1 VGDREARGAR
11 ARLGARRVTVAAKKR
26 VRPFPLAELPRVAR
40 AQVEAARLL
49 MLRLPLGAGAEWG
62 AACRSVGGEIALAL
76 GEIYGLPARELT
88 SQARGAVVRLGLP
101 GGRWALVVVESALA
115 GKLARAAL
123 GLDEGELAA
132 PRPLTLAEE
141 GALEFLVAALCGADV
156 AQVTGVVGEAAVA
169 SFASAEGWLAV
180 AQAHVASPVG
190 DGWARLV
197 VPDVARLGAPPLR
210 ALEAIEAH
218 AIRFADAHVA
228 LRLEVGRTAVARSD
242 LSGLGDGDVILFERF
257 GVRDARGGPVTLR
270 LGRGGFGARLDGDA
284 LTIEEHFRLNR
295 GVSSMEFDPSQKGD
309 AASADQLLRELPV
322 EVVCELGRVTMS
334 GRELLELRPG
344 VVIPAG
350 RPLSGPVDLTVGGR
364 VVARG
369 ELVDVEGE
377 IGVRITQ
384 LNE

>member
-1 VGDREARGAR
+1 MVHLQGAPMS
-11 ARLGARRVTVAAKKR
+11 GVAPKKR

-49 MLRLPLGAGAEWG
+49 MVRLPLAPGAEW
-62 AACRSVGGEIALAL
+62 APACRAVGGEIALAVR
-76 GEIYGLPARELT
+76 EIYALPARELAT
-88 SQARGAVVRLGLP
+88 QARGAVVRLSLP
-101 GGRWALVVVESALA
+101 GGRAALVVVEAALA
-115 GKLARAAL
+115 GKLARLAL
-123 GLDEGELAA
+123 GLDEPELGA

-141 GALEFLVAALCGADV
+141 GAVEFLVAALCGADV
-156 AQVTGVVGEAAVA
+156 AQVSGVVGEAAVA
-169 SFASAEGWLAV
+169 AFAGTSGDGWLAV
-180 AQAHVASPVG
+180 AQAHVASPAG
-190 DGWARLV
+190 EGWARLI

-210 ALEAIEAH
+210 ALPSLETGAS
-218 AIRFADAHVA
+218 RLTDATVA

-242 LSGLGDGDVILFERF
+242 LSGLGAGDVILFERF

-295 GVSSMEFDPSQKGD
+295 GVSTMEFDPSQKGE

>member
-1 VGDREARGAR
+1 M
-11 ARLGARRVTVAAKKR
+11 TIAAKKR

-40 AQVEAARLL
+40 AQVDAARLL
-49 MLRLPLGAGAEWG
+49 MLRLPLDAGAEWA
-62 AACRSVGGEIALAL
+62 AACRAVGGDVALSL
-76 GEIYGLPARELT
+76 REIYALPARELP
-88 SQARGAVVRLGLP
+88 SQTRGAVVRLALP
-101 GGRWALVVVESALA
+101 GGRAALVVVEAALA

-123 GLDEGELAA
+123 GLEEPELGA

-169 SFASAEGWLAV
+169 ALAGSRDDGWLAV
-180 AQAHVASPVG
+180 AEAHVASPVG
-190 DGWARLV
+190 GGWARLI

-210 ALEAIEAH
+210 ALGALAAR
-218 AIRFADAHVA
+218 AIRLADAQVA

-295 GVSSMEFDPSQKGD
+295 GVSTMEFDPSQKGE

-322 EVVCELGRVTMS
+322 EVVCELGRVTLS

-344 VVIPAG
+344 AVIPAG

>member
-1 VGDREARGAR
+1 MS
-11 ARLGARRVTVAAKKR
+11 VAAKKR

-40 AQVEAARLL
+40 AQVDAARLL
-49 MLRLPLGAGAEWG
+49 MLRLPLAGGAEWA
-62 AACRSVGGEIALAL
+62 AACRSVGGAVTLSL
-76 GEIYGLPARELT
+76 REIYALPARELT
-88 SQARGAVVRLGLP
+88 SQSRGAVVRLGLP
-101 GGRWALVVVESALA
+101 GGRAALVVVEAALA

-123 GLDEGELAA
+123 GLDGEPELGA

-169 SFASAEGWLAV
+169 TLAASHGDGWLAV
-180 AQAHVASPVG
+180 AEAHVASPAG

-210 ALEAIEAH
+210 ALDAVFAH
-218 AIRFADAHVA
+218 AGRLTDAQLA

-242 LSGLGDGDVILFERF
+242 LSGLGAGDVILFERF

-295 GVSSMEFDPSQKGD
+295 GVPSMEFDPSQKGD
-309 AASADQLLRELPV
+309 AASTDQLLRELPV
-322 EVVCELGRVTMS
+322 EVVCELGRITMT

-344 VVIPAG
+344 AVIPAG

>member
-1 VGDREARGAR
+1 
-11 ARLGARRVTVAAKKR
+11 VTVTAKKR

-40 AQVEAARLL
+40 AQLDAARLL
-49 MLRLPLGAGAEWG
+49 MLRLPLAAGAEW
-62 AACRSVGGEIALAL
+62 AAASRATGGEIALSL
-76 GEIYGLPARELT
+76 REIYALPAREL
-88 SQARGAVVRLGLP
+88 SSRARGAVVRLGLP
-101 GGRWALVVVESALA
+101 VGRTALVVVEAALA

-123 GLDEGELAA
+123 GLDEPELGA

-141 GALEFLVAALCGADV
+141 GALEFLVAALAGADT

-169 SFASAEGWLAV
+169 ALAGGDGWLAV
-180 AQAHVASPVG
+180 ADAHVASAVG
-190 DGWARLV
+190 DGWARLI

-210 ALEAIEAH
+210 ALAAIEAR
-218 AIRFADAHVA
+218 AGRLTDAQLT

-242 LSGLGDGDVILFERF
+242 LSGLGAGDVILFERF

-295 GVSSMEFDPSQKGD
+295 GVSTMEFDPSQKGD
-309 AASADQLLRELPV
+309 AASTDQLLRELPV
-322 EVVCELGRVTMS
+322 EVVCELGRVTMT

-344 VVIPAG
+344 AVIPAG

>member
-1 VGDREARGAR
+1 VS
-11 ARLGARRVTVAAKKR
+11 AAPKKR

-49 MLRLPLGAGAEWG
+49 MLRLPLAPGAEWA
-62 AACRSVGGEIALAL
+62 AACRAVGGEVTLAL
-76 GEIYGLPARELT
+76 GEIYALPARELA
-88 SQARGAVVRLGLP
+88 SQARGAVVRLSLP
-101 GGRWALVVVESALA
+101 GGRSALVVVESALA

-123 GLDEGELAA
+123 GLDEPELGA

-141 GALEFLVAALCGADV
+141 GAVEFLVAALCGADV
-156 AQVTGVVGEAAVA
+156 AQVSGVVGEAAVA
-169 SFASAEGWLAV
+169 AFTAALGDGWLAV
-180 AQAHVASPVG
+180 AQAHVRSPAG
-190 DGWARLV
+190 AGWARLF
-197 VPDVARLGAPPLR
+197 VPDVTRLGAPPLR
-210 ALEAIEAH
+210 ALEALEAR
-218 AIRFADAHVA
+218 AQRLADATVA
-228 LRLEVGRTAVARSD
+228 LRLEVGRTAVARED
-242 LSGLGDGDVILFERF
+242 LSGLGAGDVILFERF

-295 GVSSMEFDPSQKGD
+295 GVSTMEFDPSHKGE

-334 GRELLELRPG
+334 GRELMELRPG
-344 VVIPAG
+344 AVIPAG

>member
-1 VGDREARGAR
+1 MSEP
-11 ARLGARRVTVAAKKR
+11 AAKKR

-40 AQVEAARLL
+40 AQADAARLL
-49 MLRLPLGAGAEWG
+49 MLRLPLAPGAEWA
-62 AACRSVGGEIALAL
+62 AACRAVGGPIALSL
-76 GEIYGLPARELT
+76 REIYALPARELV

-101 GGRWALVVVESALA
+101 GGRAALVVVEAALA

-123 GLDEGELAA
+123 GLDGELGA

-156 AQVTGVVGEAAVA
+156 AQVSGIVGDAAVA
-169 SFASAEGWLAV
+169 TLAGRDGWLA
-180 AQAHVASPVG
+180 AAEAYVASPVG
-190 DGWARLV
+190 DGWARLL
-197 VPDVARLGAPPLR
+197 VPDGARLGAPPVR
-210 ALEAIEAH
+210 ALEAVA
-218 AIRFADAHVA
+218 ARARRLADAHVA

-242 LSGLGDGDVILFERF
+242 LSGLAAGDVILFERF

-295 GVSSMEFDPSQKGD
+295 GVSSMEFDPSQKGE
-309 AASADQLLRELPV
+309 AASTDQLLRELPV
-322 EVVCELGRVTMS
+322 EVVCELGRITMS

-344 VVIPAG
+344 AVIPAG

-384 LNE
+384 LCE

>member
-1 VGDREARGAR
+1 M
-11 ARLGARRVTVAAKKR
+11 KR

-40 AQVEAARLL
+40 AQVDAARLL
-49 MLRLPLGAGAEWG
+49 MVRLPLAAGAEWA
-62 AACRSVGGEIALAL
+62 AACRSVGGELTLAL
-76 GEIYGLPARELT
+76 GEIYAVPARELP

-101 GGRWALVVVESALA
+101 GGRWALVVVEAALA

-123 GLDEGELAA
+123 GLEETELGA

-141 GALEFLVAALCGADV
+141 GALEFLVAALAGADV

-169 SFASAEGWLAV
+169 AFAGPVGDGWLAV
-180 AQAHVASPVG
+180 AHAHVVSPVG
-190 DGWARLV
+190 DGWARLI

-210 ALEAIEAH
+210 ALAAIEAH

-242 LSGLGDGDVILFERF
+242 LSGLGVGDVILFERF

-295 GVSSMEFDPSQKGD
+295 GVSTMEFDPSQKGD

>member
-1 VGDREARGAR
+1 MSEP
-11 ARLGARRVTVAAKKR
+11 VAAKKR

-40 AQVEAARLL
+40 AQVDAARLL
-49 MLRLPLGAGAEWG
+49 MLRLPLAPGAEWA
-62 AACRSVGGEIALAL
+62 AACRAAGGPIALSLRELYA
-76 GEIYGLPARELT
+76 LPAR
-88 SQARGAVVRLGLP
+88 Q
-101 GGRWALVVVESALA
+101 
-115 GKLARAAL
+115 LARQRR
-123 GLDEGELAA
+123 LDEPELGA

-141 GALEFLVAALCGADV
+141 GAVEFLVAALCGADV
-156 AQVTGVVGEAAVA
+156 AQVSGIVGEAAVA
-169 SFASAEGWLAV
+169 SLAAGEGWLAV

-190 DGWARLV
+190 DGWARLI

-210 ALEAIEAH
+210 ALEAIEAR
-218 AIRFADAHVA
+218 AQRLADATVA
-228 LRLEVGRTAVARSD
+228 LRLEIGRTAVARSD
-242 LSGLGDGDVILFERF
+242 LSGLGAGDVILFERF

-270 LGRGGFGARLDGDA
+270 LGHGGFGARLDGDA

-295 GVSSMEFDPSQKGD
+295 GAPTMEFDPSQKGE
-309 AASADQLLRELPV
+309 AASTDQLLRELPV
-322 EVVCELGRVTMS
+322 EVVCELGRVTLS

-344 VVIPAG
+344 AVIPAG

>member
-1 VGDREARGAR
+1 MT
-11 ARLGARRVTVAAKKR
+11 VTAKKR

-49 MLRLPLGAGAEWG
+49 MLRLPLAAGGEWA

-76 GEIYGLPARELT
+76 GEIYALPARELP

-101 GGRWALVVVESALA
+101 GGRWALVVVEAALA

-141 GALEFLVAALCGADV
+141 GALEFLIAALGGADV
-156 AQVTGVVGEAAVA
+156 AQVSGVVGEAAVA
-169 SFASAEGWLAV
+169 AVSGGEGWLAV

-190 DGWARLV
+190 DGWARLI
-197 VPDVARLGAPPLR
+197 VPDVARLGAAPLR
-210 ALEAIEAH
+210 ALEVIEAH

-242 LSGLGDGDVILFERF
+242 LSGLGAGDVILFERF

-344 VVIPAG
+344 AVIPAG

>member
-1 VGDREARGAR
+1 
-11 ARLGARRVTVAAKKR
+11 
-26 VRPFPLAELPRVAR
+26 
-40 AQVEAARLL
+40 
-49 MLRLPLGAGAEWG
+49 
-62 AACRSVGGEIALAL
+62 VGGAIALAL
-76 GEIYGLPARELT
+76 GEIYALPARELP
-88 SQARGAVVRLGLP
+88 SQARGAVLRLGLP
-101 GGRWALVVVESALA
+101 GGRWALVAVEAALA

-123 GLDEGELAA
+123 GLDESELGA

-141 GALEFLVAALCGADV
+141 GALEFLVAALAGADV

-169 SFASAEGWLAV
+169 GFAGGEGWLAV

-190 DGWARLV
+190 DGWARLI

-210 ALEAIEAH
+210 ALEAIDAH

-242 LSGLGDGDVILFERF
+242 LSGLGAGDVILFERF

-295 GVSSMEFDPSQKGD
+295 GVSSMEFDPTHKGD

-344 VVIPAG
+344 AVIPAG

>member
-1 VGDREARGAR
+1 MSLAP
-11 ARLGARRVTVAAKKR
+11 KKR

-40 AQVEAARLL
+40 AQVDAARLL
-49 MLRLPLGAGAEWG
+49 MMRLPLAPGAEW
-62 AACRSVGGEIALAL
+62 APACRAVGGEIALSL
-76 GEIYGLPARELT
+76 TEIYACPARELP
-88 SQARGAVVRLGLP
+88 SQARGAVVRLTLP
-101 GGRWALVVVESALA
+101 GGRAALVVVEAALA

-123 GLDEGELAA
+123 GLEEPELAA

-156 AQVTGVVGEAAVA
+156 AQVSGVVGEAAVA
-169 SFASAEGWLAV
+169 AFVGAHADGWLAV

-190 DGWARLV
+190 AGWARLL
-197 VPDVARLGAPPLR
+197 VPDVARLGALPLR
-210 ALEAIEAH
+210 SIAAIEAGSW
-218 AIRFADAHVA
+218 RLMDATVP

-242 LSGLGDGDVILFERF
+242 LAGLGAGDVILFERF

-284 LTIEEHFRLNR
+284 LTIEEQFRLNR
-295 GVSSMEFDPSQKGD
+295 GVSSMEFDPSQKGE

-334 GRELLELRPG
+334 GRELIELRPG
-344 VVIPAG
+344 AVIPAG

>member
-1 VGDREARGAR
+1 MT
-11 ARLGARRVTVAAKKR
+11 TVAAKKR

-40 AQVEAARLL
+40 AQVEAASLL
-49 MLRLPLGAGAEWG
+49 MLRLPLAPGAEWG
-62 AACRSVGGEIALAL
+62 AACGSVGGEIALAL
-76 GEIYGLPARELT
+76 GEIYALPARELT

-169 SFASAEGWLAV
+169 AFASPQNDGWLAV

-190 DGWARLV
+190 DGWARLI

-210 ALEAIEAH
+210 ALAAIDAH
-218 AIRFADAHVA
+218 AIRFAAAHVA
-228 LRLEVGRTAVARSD
+228 LRLEIGRTAVARSD
-242 LSGLGDGDVILFERF
+242 LSGLGAGDVILFERF

-322 EVVCELGRVTMS
+322 EVVCELGRVTLS

>member
-1 VGDREARGAR
+1 MS
-11 ARLGARRVTVAAKKR
+11 AAPKKR

-40 AQVEAARLL
+40 AQADAARLL
-49 MLRLPLGAGAEWG
+49 MLRLPLAPGAEWA
-62 AACRSVGGEIALAL
+62 AACRAVGGEIALSMR
-76 GEIYGLPARELT
+76 EIYALPARELP
-88 SQARGAVVRLGLP
+88 SQARGAVVRLSLP
-101 GGRWALVVVESALA
+101 GGRAALVVVEAALA

-123 GLDEGELAA
+123 GLDEAELGA

-141 GALEFLVAALCGADV
+141 GAVEFLVAALCGADV
-156 AQVTGVVGEAAVA
+156 AEVSGIVGEAAVA
-169 SFASAEGWLAV
+169 ALAGDDGWLAV
-180 AQAHVASPVG
+180 AQAHVRSPVG
-190 DGWARLV
+190 DGWARLF

-210 ALEAIEAH
+210 ALEAIDRCAV
-218 AIRFADAHVA
+218 RLADATVA
-228 LRLEVGRTAVARSD
+228 LRLEVGRTAVARAD
-242 LSGLGDGDVILFERF
+242 LSGLGAGDVILFERF

-284 LTIEEHFRLNR
+284 LTIEEQFRLNR
-295 GVSSMEFDPSQKGD
+295 GVSSMEFDPSQKGE
-309 AASADQLLRELPV
+309 AASADQLLREMPV

-334 GRELLELRPG
+334 GRELIELRPG
-344 VVIPAG
+344 AVIPAG

>member
-1 VGDREARGAR
+1 MSEPVAR
-11 ARLGARRVTVAAKKR
+11 KR
-26 VRPFPLAELPRVAR
+26 VRPFPLAELSRVAR
-40 AQVEAARLL
+40 AQVDAARLL
-49 MLRLPLGAGAEWG
+49 MLRLPLAPGAEWA
-62 AACRSVGGEIALAL
+62 AACRSVGGPIALAL
-76 GEIYGLPARELT
+76 REIYALPARELP

-101 GGRWALVVVESALA
+101 GGRAALVVVEAALA
-115 GKLARAAL
+115 GRLARAAL
-123 GLDEGELAA
+123 GLDEPELGA

-141 GALEFLVAALCGADV
+141 GAVEFLVAALCGADV

-169 SFASAEGWLAV
+169 TLAGPHNHDGWLAV
-180 AQAHVASPVG
+180 AAAHVASPVG
-190 DGWARLV
+190 DGWARLI

-210 ALEAIEAH
+210 AMEAIA
-218 AIRFADAHVA
+218 ARAQRLADAHVA
-228 LRLEVGRTAVARSD
+228 LRLEVGRTAVARGD
-242 LSGLGDGDVILFERF
+242 LSGLAAGDVILFERF

-270 LGRGGFGARLDGDA
+270 LGHGGFGARLDGDA

-295 GVSSMEFDPSQKGD
+295 GVSSMEFDPSQKGE
-309 AASADQLLRELPV
+309 AASTDQLLRELPV

-344 VVIPAG
+344 AVIPAG

>member
-1 VGDREARGAR
+1 M
-11 ARLGARRVTVAAKKR
+11 TVAAKKR

-40 AQVEAARLL
+40 AQLEAARLL
-49 MLRLPLGAGAEWG
+49 MLRMPLAAGAEWA
-62 AACRSVGGEIALAL
+62 AACRSVGGEIALSLA
-76 GEIYGLPARELT
+76 EIYALPARELPLP
-88 SQARGAVVRLGLP
+88 ARGAVVRLALP
-101 GGRWALVVVESALA
+101 GGRWALVVVEAALA

-123 GLDEGELAA
+123 GLDEPELGA

-141 GALEFLVAALCGADV
+141 GALEFLVAALSGTDV

-169 SFASAEGWLAV
+169 TLAGGEGWLAV

-190 DGWARLV
+190 EGWARLI

-210 ALEAIEAH
+210 ALAAIEAR
-218 AIRFADAHVA
+218 AGRLADAHVA

-242 LSGLGDGDVILFERF
+242 LSGLGAGDVILFERF

-270 LGRGGFGARLDGDA
+270 LGRGGFGARLDGDTLA
-284 LTIEEHFRLNR
+284 IEEHFRLNR
-295 GVSSMEFDPSQKGD
+295 GVSTMEFDPSQKD

-334 GRELLELRPG
+334 GRELIELRPG
-344 VVIPAG
+344 AVIPAG